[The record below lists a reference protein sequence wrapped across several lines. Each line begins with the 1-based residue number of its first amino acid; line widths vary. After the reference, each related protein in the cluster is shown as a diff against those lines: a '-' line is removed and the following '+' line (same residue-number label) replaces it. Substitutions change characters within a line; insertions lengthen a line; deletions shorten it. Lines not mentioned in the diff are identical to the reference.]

1 MLDFYRDSERERL
14 RGEYC
19 KAWGAMRAIRAALE
33 EHAPH
38 GMVPEQQFLADF
50 PEEAA
55 VLIAALKRV
64 LTQGSELRAAIVG
77 RPFLSDQSNS
87 EQLVGLK

>member
-38 GMVPEQQFLADF
+38 GMVPEQQFVADF

-64 LTQGSELRAAIVG
+64 LTQGSGLRAAM
-77 RPFLSDQSNS
+77 
-87 EQLVGLK
+87 